1 MLRHDISPS
10 HFRGCYLLLTTEK
23 ILFFAGPKTESASPM
38 AVEYS
43 VGFQGAKF
51 NIKGSI
57 ISITD

>member
-1 MLRHDISPS
+1 MTFHLPILED
-10 HFRGCYLLLTTEK
+10 CYLLLTTEK
-23 ILFFAGPKTESASPM
+23 ILFFAGPKTESTSPM

-57 ISITD
+57 ISIAD